1 MRRFT
6 FVLIAFACT
15 CAYGSPVTKCVDSK
29 GKVTFSQY
37 GCSEGATQQSVT
49 ISQPPRPSGD
59 GPAVKMAKPSTQP
72 PRPRVKRTFNHC
84 GDLTQVDIAYARGRG
99 EIVLGMTG
107 DDVRGIWGAPS
118 EINSSASGEQWVYPI
133 DEYRNRYLYV
143 DTRGCFTYWN

>member
-1 MRRFT
+1 MHRYLWLFLA
-6 FVLIAFACT
+6 VSIAPAV
-15 CAYGSPVTKCVDSK
+15 ASPVNKCVDVN

-37 GCSEGATQQSVT
+37 GCSEGAASESVT

-59 GPAVKMAKPSTQP
+59 GPAVKMAVPSTEP

-99 EIVLGMTG
+99 EIILGMTA
-107 DDVRGIWGAPS
+107 DDVRRIWGPPAQV
-118 EINSSASGEQWVYPI
+118 NASASGQQWVYPI

-143 DTRGCFTYWN
+143 DNSGCFTYWN